1 MIRFLL
7 LTLLVLLLAGY
18 LLGRSL
24 RRLPPAQRARRL
36 RRWMWLGGGVALVVL
51 AVTGRLHWLFGL
63 FGALIPLA
71 QQLWNLWRYA
81 RRLRR
86 SKRPDPKLST
96 IETRWLRMQLD
107 HASGRL
113 DGVVLQGPYQGRR
126 LAELDRA
133 ALLDLLHR
141 CRVEDEDGARLLEA
155 YLDRRFGPEWR
166 HGFHSSADSGHN
178 GEAMTVEEAREILGV
193 GPDASAEEI
202 RKAHRRL
209 MQKYHPDRGG
219 STQLAARI
227 NRAKEVLLGRQRG

>member
-1 MIRFLL
+1 MIRILL
-7 LTLLVLLLAGY
+7 LTVLVLLLAGY

-36 RRWMWLGGGVALVVL
+36 RRWAWLGGGVALVVL
-51 AVTGRLHWLFGL
+51 ALTGRLHWLFGL

-86 SKRPDPKLST
+86 SRRPNPKVSA
-96 IETRWLRMQLD
+96 IETPWLRMQLD

-113 DGVVLQGPYQGRR
+113 DGVVLQGSHQGRR
-126 LAELDRA
+126 LAELDRPT
-133 ALLDLLHR
+133 LLELLRR

-155 YLDRRFGPEWR
+155 YLDRRFGPQWR
-166 HGFHSSADSGHN
+166 QDQRSSGPEPN
-178 GEAMTVEEAREILGV
+178 GERMTVEQAREILGV
-193 GPDASAEEI
+193 GPDASPEEI
-202 RKAHRRL
+202 RRAHRRL

-227 NRAKEVLLGRQRG
+227 NRAKEVLLGHQRG